1 MGSAEIVERIKT
13 ALDDMPVQ
21 MQVAARFIMDQPS
34 EVALLSMR
42 EQARKAGVPPATMTR
57 LAQRLGFSGYQ
68 DLKDAY
74 VEAVRNNVPWFSGR
88 AVNMLN
94 RRKQIGE
101 AALVTETVNSIARAV
116 EELSRPATVDALI
129 KATNILERARSVYC
143 IGARATF
150 PVAFLFDYT
159 QRFYSDKIH
168 LLEGPGGSGVDRMHR
183 IGSKDALLA
192 VSLSPY
198 SNSTHRA
205 TQLAHKAGAK
215 IVAITDS
222 EFAPVARLANARSFW
237 YPRNRR
243 PSSIRFH
250 PHWRPPRS
258 WSHCWRAAPVTMSPK
273 NVSRHEKLLRDAG
286 VFWTPGKQQPNRP
299 RVRRNFISRNEEK

>member
-1 MGSAEIVERIKT
+1 MGSAKIVERIKS

-68 DLKDAY
+68 DLKEAY
-74 VEAVRNNVPWFSGR
+74 VEAIRDNVAWFSGR

-94 RRKQIGE
+94 RRQQIGE
-101 AALVTETVNSIARAV
+101 AALVTETVNSIKHAV
-116 EELSRPATVDALI
+116 GELNRPATIDALI
-129 KATNILERARSVYC
+129 KATDVLERGRSVYC
-143 IGARATF
+143 VGARATF

-159 QRFYSDKIH
+159 QRYYSDKIH
-168 LLEGPGGSGVDRMHR
+168 LLEGPGGSGIDLMHR
-183 IGSKDALLA
+183 ITSKDALLA

-198 SNSTHRA
+198 AVSTHRA
-205 TQLAHKAGAK
+205 AELAHKAGAR

-222 EFAPVARLANARSFW
+222 ESSPVARLASVAILVSAQSPSFFDTIS
-237 YPRNRR
+237 PALAAAEVLVALLASRAGKDV
-243 PSSIRFH
+243 PQKIRQ
-250 PHWRPPRS
+250 
-258 WSHCWRAAPVTMSPK
+258 
-273 NVSRHEKLLRDAG
+273 HEKHLRDAG
-286 VFWTPGKQQPNRP
+286 VFWTPNK
-299 RVRRNFISRNEEK
+299 RNSHNSE

>member
-116 EELSRPATVDALI
+116 EELSRPATVGALI

-168 LLEGPGGSGVDRMHR
+168 LLEGSGGSGVDRMHR

-222 EFAPVARLANARSFW
+222 EFAPVARLANVVILVSAQSPSFFDTIS
-237 YPRNRR
+237 PALAAAEVLVALLA
-243 PSSIRFH
+243 S
-250 PHWRPPRS
+250 
-258 WSHCWRAAPVTMSPK
+258 RAGADVPK

-286 VFWTPGKQQPNRP
+286 VFWTPGK
-299 RVRRNFISRNEEK
+299 RNQTDHE

>member
-13 ALDDMPVQ
+13 SLDGMSVQ
-21 MQVAARFIMDQPS
+21 MQAAARFIMDQPS

-42 EQARKAGVPPATMTR
+42 EQARKAGVPPATMMR

-74 VEAVRNNVPWFSGR
+74 VEAIRDNVAWFSGR

-94 RRKQIGE
+94 RREQIGE
-101 AALVTETVNSIARAV
+101 VALITETVNSISQAV
-116 EELSRPATVDALI
+116 GELNRPANVDALI
-129 KATNILERARSVYC
+129 NAADILEKSRSVYC

-159 QRFYSDKIH
+159 QRYYSDKIH
-168 LLEGPGGSGVDRMHR
+168 LLEGPGGSGIDLMHR
-183 IGSKDALLA
+183 ITNKDALLA

-198 SNSTHRA
+198 ANSTHRA
-205 TQLAHKAGAK
+205 TELAHRAGAK

-222 EFAPVARLANARSFW
+222 EFAPVARLANVAMLVSAQSPSFFDTIS
-237 YPRNRR
+237 PAL
-243 PSSIRFH
+243 
-250 PHWRPPRS
+250 
-258 WSHCWRAAPVTMSPK
+258 AAAEVLVALLASRGGADVPK
-273 NVSRHEKLLRDAG
+273 KILQHEKHLRDAG
-286 VFWTPGKQQPNRP
+286 VFWTPNKRNQQPD
-299 RVRRNFISRNEEK
+299 E

>member
-101 AALVTETVNSIARAV
+101 AALITETVTSIARAV
-116 EELSRPATVDALI
+116 EDLSRPATVDALI

-168 LLEGPGGSGVDRMHR
+168 LLEGPGGSGIDLMHR

-198 SNSTHRA
+198 SNTTHRA
-205 TQLAHKAGAK
+205 TQLAHKAGAR

-222 EFAPVARLANARSFW
+222 EFAPVARLANVAVLVSAQSPSFFDTIS
-237 YPRNRR
+237 PALAAAEVLVALLA
-243 PSSIRFH
+243 S
-250 PHWRPPRS
+250 
-258 WSHCWRAAPVTMSPK
+258 RAGTDVPK
-273 NVSRHEKLLRDAG
+273 NVSRHEKLLREAG
-286 VFWTPGKQQPNRP
+286 VFWTPGK
-299 RVRRNFISRNEEK
+299 RNQSDHE

>member
-1 MGSAEIVERIKT
+1 MGSAKIVERIKA

-21 MQVAARFIMDQPS
+21 MQAAARFIMDQPS

-74 VEAVRNNVPWFSGR
+74 VEAIRDNVAWFSGR
-88 AVNMLN
+88 AVNMLS
-94 RRKQIGE
+94 RRQEIGE
-101 AALVTETVNSIARAV
+101 AALVTETVNSITRAV
-116 EELSRPATVDALI
+116 SELNRPVIVDALI
-129 KATNILERARSVYC
+129 KATDVLEQSRRIFC

-159 QRFYSDKIH
+159 QRYYSDKIQ
-168 LLEGPGGSGVDRMHR
+168 LLEGPGGSGIDLMRR
-183 IGSKDALLA
+183 ITDKDALLA

-198 SNSTHRA
+198 ANSTHRA
-205 TQLAHKAGAK
+205 TELAHAAGAK

-222 EFAPVARLANARSFW
+222 EFSPVARLAQVAILVSAQSPSFFDTISPALAAAEVLVALLASRAGADVPKKIRQHEQHLRS
-237 YPRNRR
+237 
-243 PSSIRFH
+243 
-250 PHWRPPRS
+250 
-258 WSHCWRAAPVTMSPK
+258 
-273 NVSRHEKLLRDAG
+273 AG
-286 VFWTPGKQQPNRP
+286 VFWANNKRGRKWPVTPY
-299 RVRRNFISRNEEK
+299 

>member
-94 RRKQIGE
+94 RREQIGE
-101 AALVTETVNSIARAV
+101 AALITETVTSIARAV
-116 EELSRPATVDALI
+116 EDLSRPATVDALI

-168 LLEGPGGSGVDRMHR
+168 LLEGPGGSGIDLMHR

-198 SNSTHRA
+198 SNTTHRA
-205 TQLAHKAGAK
+205 TQLAHKAGAR

-222 EFAPVARLANARSFW
+222 EFAPVARLANVAVLVSAQSPSFFDTIS
-237 YPRNRR
+237 PALAAAEVLVALLA
-243 PSSIRFH
+243 S
-250 PHWRPPRS
+250 
-258 WSHCWRAAPVTMSPK
+258 RAGADVPK
-273 NVSRHEKLLRDAG
+273 NVSRHEKLLREAG
-286 VFWTPGKQQPNRP
+286 VFWTPGK
-299 RVRRNFISRNEEK
+299 RNQSDHE